1 MTNIKKQELI
11 LQVVTLL
18 NNMIDI
24 DIENDAIDDTADE
37 KPIELL
43 TIKECAAA
51 ISGLTESTVRQLA
64 VQNKVP
70 YIRTGKG
77 KNGKILINKQALLEY
92 LSNNV

>member
-1 MTNIKKQELI
+1 MTNIKKQEII

-18 NNMIDI
+18 NNMINI
-24 DIENDAIDDTADE
+24 DMENDAVDNTTDE

-43 TIKECAAA
+43 TIKECVAA
-51 ISGLTESTVRQLA
+51 ICGLTESIVRQLA
-64 VQNKVP
+64 AQNKIP

-92 LSNNV
+92 LTNNV